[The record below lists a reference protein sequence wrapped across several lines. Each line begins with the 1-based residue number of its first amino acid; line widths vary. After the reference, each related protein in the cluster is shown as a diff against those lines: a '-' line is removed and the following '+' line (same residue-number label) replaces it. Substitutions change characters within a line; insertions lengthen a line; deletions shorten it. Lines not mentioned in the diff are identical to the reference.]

1 MTPDIT
7 FIGWHNSGKTTVLRA
22 VVKELCRRGLRVG
35 VTKSTKHTGIDLDS
49 KRADTSLLMEA
60 GAVSAELVT
69 PDGPIF
75 LCKDRQKIKKGTGN
89 SSRGEVDIVLG
100 EGFKHDASIPKIE
113 VARKDLQ
120 MEGLLKDRLA
130 GVVAIITDMDVTGVR
145 VFRFSQT
152 EQLCDFIQDLLKK
165 DKTKCDNCVT

>member
-1 MTPDIT
+1 MIPDIT

-22 VVKELCRRGLRVG
+22 VIKELSRRGFRIG
-35 VTKSTKHTGIDLDS
+35 VIKSTKHTGINLDAE
-49 KRADTSLLMEA
+49 RTDTSLLMAA

-69 PDGPIF
+69 PDGPVF
-75 LCKDRQKIKKGTGN
+75 LCKNRQKAKNGAEGTGQD
-89 SSRGEVDIVLG
+89 GIDIVLG
-100 EGFKHDASIPKIE
+100 EGFKHDASILKIE

-120 MEGLLKDRLA
+120 GEGLLKDIAA
-130 GVVAIITDMDVTGVR
+130 GVIAMVTDMDVTGIK

-152 EQLCDFIQDLLKK
+152 EQLCDFIQGLLQK